1 MWLWR
6 KRQHKSQHWKEQ
18 KTKKEATTADKARAL
33 TSRVTQMSV
42 KSSITTGSY
51 IIPRSLHILYS
62 MLLLLK
68 VRTLWN
74 INAHKLLK
82 LKVIFKCGNYS
93 NENKSP
99 KTGLLSTVVAQT
111 NATKEVGRSSV
122 CYQPRLHE
130 TLKVNEQIKA
140 FWPPSAVWPV
150 RKTKLCHLI
159 LCHDGRWVWQELR
172 ACGWAQGWL
181 FNSLSSLQAIP
192 TAATQ
197 PNRNM
202 GLGYTLVQTT
212 DCIFHLL
219 YIQNLKINSR
229 FPKQLILDKKSRI
242 SCQSI
247 YWLWTNW

>member
-1 MWLWR
+1 MSRSDKNVTL
-6 KRQHKSQHWKEQ
+6 
-18 KTKKEATTADKARAL
+18 KKETTQKPAL
-33 TSRVTQMSV
+33 ERT
-42 KSSITTGSY
+42 KNKKGSY
-51 IIPRSLHILYS
+51 NGWQSPCADFTGNSDVSEVVHNHWQLHNPSFFTHIIFYAAAPQS
-62 MLLLLK
+62 
-68 VRTLWN
+68 RTLWN

-159 LCHDGRWVWQELR
+159 PCHDGRWVWQELR
-172 ACGWAQGWL
+172 AWGWAQGWL

-242 SCQSI
+242 SC
-247 YWLWTNW
+247 

>member
-1 MWLWR
+1 MSRSDKNVTL
-6 KRQHKSQHWKEQ
+6 
-18 KTKKEATTADKARAL
+18 KKETTQKPALERTKNKKGSYIVWQSPCADF
-33 TSRVTQMSV
+33 TVTQMSV

-51 IIPRSLHILYS
+51 IIPHSLPILYS

-111 NATKEVGRSSV
+111 NATKEVGGSRV

-130 TLKVNEQIKA
+130 TLKINEQIKA

-159 LCHDGRWVWQELR
+159 PCHDGQRVWQEPR
-172 ACGWAQGWL
+172 ACRWAQGWL
-181 FNSLSSLQAIP
+181 FNSLTHSLACSSFPQLPPSPTETWVLAILWYKQQ
-192 TAATQ
+192 TA
-197 PNRNM
+197 
-202 GLGYTLVQTT
+202 YFI
-212 DCIFHLL
+212 C
-219 YIQNLKINSR
+219 YIYK
-229 FPKQLILDKKSRI
+229 
-242 SCQSI
+242 
-247 YWLWTNW
+247 T